1 MNTNDNAANS
11 ASQTKQILAWMNA
24 GNSINP
30 LQALGLFGC
39 FRLGARIADIE
50 RLIGYPPKRERI
62 KVTNHSGKEVW
73 VMKYYL

>member
-1 MNTNDNAANS
+1 MNVNDNAGNS
-11 ASQTKQILAWMNA
+11 ASQTKQILAWMQE

-30 LQALGLFGC
+30 LQALGF
-39 FRLGARIADIE
+39 
-50 RLIGYPPKRERI
+50 

>member
-1 MNTNDNAANS
+1 MNVNDNAGNS
-11 ASQTKQILAWMNA
+11 ASQTKQILAWMKE

>member
-1 MNTNDNAANS
+1 MNVNDNAQNS
-11 ASQTKQILAWMNA
+11 ASQTKQILAWLRE

-39 FRLGARIADIE
+39 FRLGARIADIAE
-50 RLIGYPPKRERI
+50 IIGYPPKRERI
-62 KVTNHSGKEVW
+62 KVKNHAGKEVW